1 MKISSNNFRMWN
13 ILQSNWP
20 ELFNVIKKKSG
31 WSGRM
36 AGKLLDQENKMTTT
50 STTWSMVEPGFKNKS
65 TSKND
70 IPGTMGE
77 IWVCGT

>member
-1 MKISSNNFRMWN
+1 
-13 ILQSNWP
+13 
-20 ELFNVIKKKSG
+20 
-31 WSGRM
+31 M